1 MQVAAS
7 WREAIE
13 STLARN
19 PSLETWSGHFKH
31 RLPELEEILLYW
43 PRNRVNS
50 ALEIGCGNGLA
61 ATYFSP
67 LVGKIVASDLAQ
79 IDSQAHSIGLE
90 QARAFFAEMK
100 LSNAEVLGCS
110 AEKIPLPD
118 QSFDLVYGIYC
129 LEHIPDRHAALKET
143 RRVLRSGGEALFT
156 VPGAAWA
163 FFFPFGFYTELFQR
177 IGARLKAKFSPSD
190 SSGGNPRAASG
201 ESQAA
206 KVTGAAT
213 FFRYYP
219 HFPFPEPHGHHSSWP
234 AELRYYRISQ
244 WERLVRNAGFC
255 EVEIE
260 PLCFLPKFAKVL
272 LPKSLQGRIEKTL
285 KAKPALKPY
294 AQFYCIRAI
303 AP

>member
-19 PSLETWSGHFKH
+19 PSLETWSGHFRH
-31 RLPELEEILLYW
+31 RLPEFEEVLQHW
-43 PRNRVNS
+43 PRKRVNS

-61 ATYFSP
+61 AAYFSP

-90 QARAFFAEMK
+90 LAKKFFAEMK

-129 LEHIPDRHAALKET
+129 LEHIPDRHAALMET
-143 RRVLRSGGEALFT
+143 KRVLRSGGEALFT

-163 FFFPFGFYTELFQR
+163 FFFPLGFYNELFQR
-177 IGARLKAKFSPSD
+177 IIARLKAKLFPAR
-190 SSGGNPRAASG
+190 SSTGAAQAQGGVS
-201 ESQAA
+201 EV
-206 KVTGAAT
+206 KVTGASS

-234 AELRYYRISQ
+234 AEFRYYRFDH
-244 WERLVRNAGFC
+244 WKRLLLDAGFTH
-255 EVEIE
+255 VEIE
-260 PLCFLPKFAKVL
+260 PLSFLPKVL
-272 LPKSLQGRIEKTL
+272 KFFIPSSLHPAMESAL
-285 KAKPALKPY
+285 KRRPFMKPY
-294 AQFYCIRAI
+294 AQFYCIRAT